1 MKITK
6 GSKLVHSRVLELKNL
21 TKDSEQTSSD
31 ELGVVFR
38 LILFQL
44 EMLPPCIYNFLANF
58 RAFSVLHLSFKPS
71 LILTPFSMGSFAI
84 IDCCGCVE
92 ETAESSNIY
101 ISFPVSFA
109 GVVSRFLFPHNDLF
123 KRCREEIFSLL
134 PFPEYSSVFVQL
146 YFLGF
151 CVFYINVLCND
162 VSWGGEYFEI
172 ILGVAFEGESRIRD
186 ADWRSYFRQ
195 LPRCS

>member
-71 LILTPFSMGSFAI
+71 LILTPFSMGSFAM

-101 ISFPVSFA
+101 TSFPVSFA
-109 GVVSRFLFPHNDLF
+109 GVVSRFLFPPNGLF
-123 KRCREEIFSLL
+123 KNIFAFAFSQ
-134 PFPEYSSVFVQL
+134 YSCLFVQL

-162 VSWGGEYFEI
+162 VS
-172 ILGVAFEGESRIRD
+172 
-186 ADWRSYFRQ
+186 
-195 LPRCS
+195 

>member
-1 MKITK
+1 MTTEKYNPKKFLNRGFNVRDCRKHGKFIFYPVSTKMKIMK

-101 ISFPVSFA
+101 TSFPVSFA
-109 GVVSRFLFPHNDLF
+109 GVVSRFLVPRPLQTLSRGN
-123 KRCREEIFSLL
+123 ISVL
-134 PFPEYSSVFVQL
+134 PFPEYSCVFVQL

-151 CVFYINVLCND
+151 SVFYINVLCND
-162 VSWGGEYFEI
+162 VS
-172 ILGVAFEGESRIRD
+172 
-186 ADWRSYFRQ
+186 
-195 LPRCS
+195 

>member
-1 MKITK
+1 MTTEKYNPKKFLNRGFNVRDCRKHGKFIFYPVSTKMKIMK

-58 RAFSVLHLSFKPS
+58 RAFSELHLSFKPS

-101 ISFPVSFA
+101 TSFPVSFA
-109 GVVSRFLFPHNDLF
+109 GVVSRFLVPRPLQTLSRGNIFGFAFPGIFLRFCPAVLF
-123 KRCREEIFSLL
+123 R
-134 PFPEYSSVFVQL
+134 V
-146 YFLGF
+146 F
-151 CVFYINVLCND
+151 CVLY
-162 VSWGGEYFEI
+162 
-172 ILGVAFEGESRIRD
+172 
-186 ADWRSYFRQ
+186 
-195 LPRCS
+195 